1 MTTNPKA
8 RPQLAVSA
16 VIFRDGKV
24 LLVRRANEPGRG
36 LYSVP
41 GGRVEHGETLHQAAA
56 REVSEE
62 TSLTIDIAGFAGWRE
77 VLPDPAAGRTG
88 HYLVISFAA
97 HWRGGD
103 VVLNDE
109 LDEYRWVD
117 PEALGELIRSRTVKT
132 TQGLPDIIESARK
145 LIGT

>member
-1 MTTNPKA
+1 M
-8 RPQLAVSA
+8 
-16 VIFRDGKV
+16 
-24 LLVRRANEPGRG
+24 
-36 LYSVP
+36 
-41 GGRVEHGETLHQAAA
+41 
-56 REVSEE
+56 
-62 TSLTIDIAGFAGWRE
+62 
-77 VLPDPAAGRTG
+77 
-88 HYLVISFAA
+88 ISFAA

-117 PEALGELIRSRTVKT
+117 PKALGELIRSRTVKT